1 MGTKVKLT
9 FDISNFEAISENS
22 EKKLVGGFSSSLTG
36 GSDSLETLSNNC
48 HGGNCATG
56 CGTNETHGCSTNAS
70 CNAVAGCGWL

>member
-48 HGGNCATG
+48 HGGNCAPG
-56 CGTNETHGCSTNAS
+56 CGGTKNVGCNE
-70 CNAVAGCGWL
+70 VAGCGIEK

>member
-1 MGTKVKLT
+1 MATKVKLT

-48 HGGNCATG
+48 HGGNCAVG
-56 CGTNETHGCSTNAS
+56 CGAERNIQ
-70 CNAVAGCGWL
+70 CNVVVGCGIGSDK